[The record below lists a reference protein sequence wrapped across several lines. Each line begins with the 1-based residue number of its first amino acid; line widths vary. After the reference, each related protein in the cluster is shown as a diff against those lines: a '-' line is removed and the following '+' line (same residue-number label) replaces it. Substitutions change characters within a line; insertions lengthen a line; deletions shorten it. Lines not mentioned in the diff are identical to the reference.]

1 MPAFTNFTDADFDRL
16 DAELL
21 TEVINLCVQ
30 YNASRSF
37 AASMEVSKAGG
48 AALER
53 AKLLVGFMTM
63 PNEFRRYYESAEQA
77 GSSDLLTA
85 ANGFRPHNDAC
96 SARLRAD
103 LERLL
108 MPAVLA
114 ERARRSARRRFDARA
129 ERIEDPA
136 LRASVRALARSVQR

>member
-21 TEVINLCVQ
+21 SEVINLCVQ

-37 AASMEVSKAGG
+37 AVSMTVSKAGA
-48 AALER
+48 AALDR
-53 AKLLVGFMTM
+53 AKLILGFMVM
-63 PNEFRRYYESAEQA
+63 PNEFRRYYESVEQA
-77 GSSDLLTA
+77 GSSDLLTS

-96 SARLRAD
+96 SAKLRAD

-108 MPAVLA
+108 MPAILA
-114 ERARRSARRRFDARA
+114 ERNR
-129 ERIEDPA
+129 
-136 LRASVRALARSVQR
+136 